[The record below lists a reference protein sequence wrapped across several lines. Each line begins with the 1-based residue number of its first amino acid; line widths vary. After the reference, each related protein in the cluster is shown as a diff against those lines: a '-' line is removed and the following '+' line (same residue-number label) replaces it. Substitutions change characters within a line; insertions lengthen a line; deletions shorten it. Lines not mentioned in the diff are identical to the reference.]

1 VLDRLRRR
9 ASRSRS
15 PHGGDGPTASADPA
29 SEGEGA
35 GADLGFDAARL
46 EAELIW
52 LFATDPDLGS
62 WLTATLTAPALPD
75 PGPSCGFKLSGD
87 GGSVTAIPVS
97 RLSLTRHL
105 APAFGDPIGKNG
117 NELFPATLNNYM
129 ADKPAYLFSTAA
141 SGRWRVGARRLAL
154 RRLHSALVSAREE
167 HPNLAPAPR
176 MVVDESTGAYA
187 ADLLASLMPRSRLLV
202 VTGDPQDE
210 LGPLPRCADGPGGGR
225 DAVLQRAAREWCC
238 RLDAIARAHS
248 AFSPERRLAVRR
260 EELEDDPLEAVG
272 RVAAWARLG
281 PSDERN
287 ARAAR
292 GLEPAGGGSDCEK
305 ADLTDIERER
315 LRRLTDSQRERAL
328 TLR

>member
-15 PHGGDGPTASADPA
+15 PHGENAPAASADPA
-29 SEGEGA
+29 SEREGA
-35 GADLGFDAARL
+35 AADLGFDAARL

-52 LFATDPDLGS
+52 LFATDPGLGS
-62 WLTATLTAPALPD
+62 WLTAALTAPALPD
-75 PGPSCGFKLSGD
+75 PGPSCGFKLSGG

-105 APAFGDPIGKNG
+105 APAFGDPIGEDG
-117 NELFPATLNNYM
+117 AELFPATLNNYM
-129 ADKPAYLFSTAA
+129 ADKPAYLFSAAA

-154 RRLHSALVSAREE
+154 RRLHSTLVAAREE
-167 HPNLAPAPR
+167 HRNLVPGLR

-187 ADLLASLMPRSRLLV
+187 ADLVASLMPRSRLLV
-202 VTGDPQDE
+202 VIGDPQGE
-210 LGPLPRCADGPGGGR
+210 LEPLPRCADGEGGER
-225 DAVLQRAAREWCC
+225 DTGLHRAARKWCC

-248 AFSPERRLAVRR
+248 SFSPERRLAVRR
-260 EELEDDPLEAVG
+260 EELEDDPLEAVR
-272 RVAAWARLG
+272 RVGAWARLG
-281 PSDERN
+281 PSDERD

-292 GLEPAGGGSDCEK
+292 GPEPAGPSDGGK
-305 ADLTDIERER
+305 ANLTDIERER
-315 LRRLTDSQRERAL
+315 LRQLTASQRERAL